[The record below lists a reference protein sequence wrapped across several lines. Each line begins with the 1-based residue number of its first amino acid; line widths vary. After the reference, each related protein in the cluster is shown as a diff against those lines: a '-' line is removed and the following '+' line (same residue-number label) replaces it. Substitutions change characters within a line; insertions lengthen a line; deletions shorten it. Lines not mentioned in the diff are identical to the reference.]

1 MFNKSTKITA
11 FAALIIFTFASCQKM
26 QCYECYTTKFD
37 GTPQSKNP
45 IINCGM
51 TEKGIRKYEQSNTMR
66 QNPNEISPND
76 IIVTCHVR

>member
-11 FAALIIFTFASCQKM
+11 FVALIICSLTSCEKM
-26 QCYECYTTKFD
+26 QCYECYVAKFD

-51 TEKGIRKYEQSNTMR
+51 TKKGIRKYEKSNTIR
-66 QNPNEISPND
+66 QNPDVISPND
-76 IIVTCHVR
+76 IIVTCHIR